1 MESKVMRERLLWFL
15 YKTVHFLIIVNNATI
30 CNILWNSR
38 NYDSS
43 LLLFW
48 QKIFIN
54 EFVLTQSGFLVEC
67 EDISMQY

>member
-1 MESKVMRERLLWFL
+1 MLPFAIFCGTLGTMIPHCYYSEK
-15 YKTVHFLIIVNNATI
+15 
-30 CNILWNSR
+30 
-38 NYDSS
+38 
-43 LLLFW
+43 